1 MRRED
6 IENFI
11 IKYNLPYCFGVTK
24 DNNGDYT
31 VVDIDDC
38 ESGFYRGKIIT
49 KIQYYDDLAIIEP
62 VDKGMCDCIIFD
74 YGNVIL
80 SKEET
85 RDGWQPDFV
94 INRYYNFYNL
104 SLNPFD

>member
-6 IENFI
+6 IEKFI
-11 IKYNLPYCFGVTK
+11 IKYNLSPCFGVTK
-24 DNNGDYT
+24 DNDGDYI

-38 ESGFYRGKIIT
+38 KSGFYRGKIIT

-85 RDGWQPDFV
+85 HDGWQPDFV
-94 INRYYNFYNL
+94 IYRYYNFYNL
-104 SLNPFD
+104 NLNPFD

>member
-11 IKYNLPYCFGVTK
+11 IKYNLPSCFGVTK
-24 DNNGDYT
+24 DNNGDYI

-62 VDKGMCDCIIFD
+62 VDEGMCDCIIFD

-85 RDGWQPDFV
+85 WDGWQPDFV

>member
-11 IKYNLPYCFGVTK
+11 IKYNLPSCFGVTK
-24 DNNGDYT
+24 DNNGNYI

-38 ESGFYRGKIIT
+38 ESGFYRGKTIA
-49 KIQYYDDLAIIEP
+49 KIRYDALAIIEP
-62 VDKGMCDCIIFD
+62 VYEGMCDCIIFD

-85 RDGWQPDFV
+85 CDGWQPDFV

-104 SLNPFD
+104 NPFD